1 MYEGVGF
8 ALLILYYYHD
18 YIHTETKLF
27 NFQRIFKNG
36 GGGGVKLDPLDPSGS
51 ATASCCTLNN
61 ISVKEC
67 TYACEEESPI
77 QIFTFK
83 VTEQMTNI

>member
-36 GGGGVKLDPLDPSGS
+36 GGGGGQAWSPGPLRIRH
-51 ATASCCTLNN
+51 CIML
-61 ISVKEC
+61 
-67 TYACEEESPI
+67 Y
-77 QIFTFK
+77 F
-83 VTEQMTNI
+83 EQYFS

>member
-36 GGGGVKLDPLDPSGS
+36 GGGGQ
-51 ATASCCTLNN
+51 A
-61 ISVKEC
+61 
-67 TYACEEESPI
+67 
-77 QIFTFK
+77 
-83 VTEQMTNI
+83 

>member
-27 NFQRIFKNG
+27 N
-36 GGGGVKLDPLDPSGS
+36 
-51 ATASCCTLNN
+51 N

-77 QIFTFK
+77 
-83 VTEQMTNI
+83 